1 VLSPEY
7 VSPIPPNM
15 FSQCE
20 GCTEGCFRRACGNPN
35 RRRYVKMKKKYVY
48 GILIAIVVA
57 TIYVVINYSG
67 ILKEEEQ

>member
-1 VLSPEY
+1 
-7 VSPIPPNM
+7 
-15 FSQCE
+15 
-20 GCTEGCFRRACGNPN
+20 
-35 RRRYVKMKKKYVY
+35 MKKKYVY